1 VKNKSTSVA
10 TTKKDLFDDTN
21 LVDLTEAIHI
31 YRINLFD
38 FFSPY
43 GVNLYPQFIPTVSF
57 MFCREYEDRDI

>member
-38 FFSPY
+38 FFLTIWCESLPSVHSNCQFHVLP
-43 GVNLYPQFIPTVSF
+43 GV
-57 MFCREYEDRDI
+57 